1 MSFGGKEL
9 KSYLGCAL
17 HHERCSELYRVKMTQ
32 KVPKA
37 VNGIGFQNSRMM
49 WLFGDL
55 STAGGLGP
63 DDVLTVLEELR
74 KVRAK
79 WENIGLGLDVAPGTL
94 EAIKLQYQ
102 DPLDCLRE
110 VLREWLKSLPG
121 PSWEG
126 LVQVLRR
133 PAIGEQSLA
142 RELVTKFCSQ
152 SETLESP
159 PGIQHL

>member
-1 MSFGGKEL
+1 
-9 KSYLGCAL
+9 
-17 HHERCSELYRVKMTQ
+17 
-32 KVPKA
+32 
-37 VNGIGFQNSRMM
+37 M

-74 KVRAK
+74 NVRAK
-79 WENIGLGLDVAPGTL
+79 WEYIGLGLDVTPGTL
-94 EAIKLQYQ
+94 EAIKHEHR
-102 DPLDCLRE
+102 DSALDCLKE
-110 VLREWLKSLPG
+110 VLREWLKSIPG

-142 RELVTKFCSQ
+142 RELQAKFCPQ
-152 SETLESP
+152 SESLESP